1 MNFKYRLIEQEEED
15 GLKGLRG
22 KNELFLTSEKYTAD
36 ELLDILNDPKNL
48 GDTYVG
54 RSKELDDLY
63 KRVFGMPTASD
74 KENKD
79 LYNTEYNGFV
89 GKDLYRDIISKVSK
103 KFDRVPPFTKKDEN
117 GKEMYYFFGK
127 TKNNEEVVKDYYLKT
142 SDSTKKF
149 IKADITPKKIDTN
162 KINFPLSDE
171 VSLKKILKAAGL
183 EKGIDY
189 ELNKE
194 KVEENTI
201 RTAIQE
207 QIKKLYK

>member
-79 LYNTEYNGFV
+79 LYDTEYNGFV

-117 GKEMYYFFGK
+117 GKEMYYFVGK
-127 TKNNEEVVKDYYLKT
+127 SKNNEEIVKDYYLKT

-149 IKADITPKKIDTN
+149 IKADITPKKIDAS

-171 VSLKKILKAAGL
+171 VSLKKILTAAGL
-183 EKGIDY
+183 KKGIDY

>member
-36 ELLDILNDPKNL
+36 ELLKILNDPKNL

-63 KRVFGMPTASD
+63 KRVFGIPTASD

-117 GKEMYYFFGK
+117 GETMYYFFGK
-127 TKNNEEVVKDYYLKT
+127 TKNNEEVVKDYYLET
-142 SDSTKKF
+142 SDSAKKF
-149 IKADITPKKIDTN
+149 IKADITPKKIGDRE
-162 KINFPLSDE
+162 INFPLNDDI
-171 VSLKKILKAAGL
+171 SLKKILKAAGL
-183 EKGIDY
+183 KSGVDY
-189 ELNKE
+189 ELTKQ
-194 KVEENTI
+194 KVEESTI
-201 RTAIQE
+201 RNTVRE

>member
-149 IKADITPKKIDTN
+149 IKADITPKKISDN
-162 KINFPLSDE
+162 KLNFPLSDE

>member
-54 RSKELDDLY
+54 RVGEYGNLY

-79 LYNTEYNGFV
+79 LYDTEYNGFV

-117 GKEMYYFFGK
+117 GKEMYYFVGK
-127 TKNNEEVVKDYYLKT
+127 SKNNEEIVKDYYLKT

-149 IKADITPKKIDTN
+149 IKADITPKKIDAS

-171 VSLKKILKAAGL
+171 VSLKKILTAAGL
-183 EKGIDY
+183 KKGIDY